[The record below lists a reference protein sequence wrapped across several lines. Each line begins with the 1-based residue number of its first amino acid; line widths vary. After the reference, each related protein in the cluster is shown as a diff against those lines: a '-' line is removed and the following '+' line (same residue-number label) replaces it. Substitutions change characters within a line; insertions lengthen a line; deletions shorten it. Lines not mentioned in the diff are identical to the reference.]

1 MIVSASQ
8 PYFAPF
14 PGFFYKAHLSD
25 IFVLLDDVQ
34 FPRGTTWIT
43 RNRFK
48 NDQGALWMTI
58 PVHKKGLGL
67 QRINAVKIYHQ
78 GHWARKHLVS
88 LQNAYGHAPYF
99 EQHLQFFTA
108 LFSRKYEKLVDFN
121 LAIIQYLL
129 NVITIDTKVIL
140 SSRLGIQARGN
151 QLLVE
156 ICRAVGASRYLAQG
170 PAQKYLDP
178 HLFEQAGIMIEYFK
192 PPVLTYPQL
201 WGNFIPNL
209 SAFDLVLNCGP
220 QARDILTR
228 AHP

>member
-1 MIVSASQ
+1 MIVSANQ

-14 PGFFYKAHLSD
+14 PGFFYKAHLAD

-48 NDQGALWMTI
+48 HDQGTLWMTV

-67 QRINAVKIYHQ
+67 QKINVVKIYHH
-78 GHWARKHLVS
+78 GHWARKHLAS

-99 EQHLQFFTA
+99 EQHLQFLET
-108 LFSRKYEKLVDFN
+108 LFSQKYEKLIDFN
-121 LAIIQYLL
+121 LSIIQYLFSVM
-129 NVITIDTKVIL
+129 NIDTKVLL
-140 SSRLGIQARGN
+140 SSKLGIQARGN

-178 HLFEQAGIMIEYFK
+178 NLFERAGIMIEYFK
-192 PPVLTYPQL
+192 PPTLIYPQL

-209 SAFDLVLNCGP
+209 SALDLVFNCGP
-220 QARDILTR
+220 RSHDILTR
-228 AHP
+228 AHS